1 MAEGSLPKGIKI
13 SIMKRILF
21 LSLFICL
28 LSCGKSSE
36 IQDECMLPP
45 PNFQLFIAKS
55 APEYQDFLNDK
66 GEADKENVYFYQ
78 ITENNTEKKYRT
90 LFTNESKK
98 KDYAEVAT
106 ESAIFLY
113 TGKIEILY
121 LKNKAKTYKIEFL
134 GYIGKCGYA
143 YFQEMYINGV
153 KNNDFILIK

>member
-1 MAEGSLPKGIKI
+1 
-13 SIMKRILF
+13 MKRILF

-55 APEYQDFLNDK
+55 APEFQDFLSDK

-78 ITENNTEKKYRT
+78 IVNNTEKKYRT
-90 LFTNESKK
+90 LLLTDNSKN
-98 KDYAEVAT
+98 KDYAEVVT

-113 TGKIEILY
+113 TGKTETLY
-121 LKNKAKTYKIEFL
+121 LKNKVKIYKIEFL

-143 YFQEMYINGV
+143 YFQEMYINGM
-153 KNNDFILIK
+153 KNNDFILAK

>member
-1 MAEGSLPKGIKI
+1 
-13 SIMKRILF
+13 MKRILF

-28 LSCGKSSE
+28 LSCEKSSE

-78 ITENNTEKKYRT
+78 IVNNTEKKYHT
-90 LFTNESKK
+90 LLLTDNSKK
-98 KDYAEVAT
+98 KDYAEVAM
-106 ESAIFLY
+106 EEAIRLY

-134 GYIGKCGYA
+134 GHIGKCCSGQI
-143 YFQEMYINGV
+143 QEIRIDGV